1 LDARQ
6 QRELRESAMMC
17 AVKGLGRALAS
28 LWVTLASIAAAA
40 VVALAGQGTAMPVG
54 LYIALPFA
62 ALFVNLVAALAT
74 NPVLRRQGG
83 LLGFHLALAGL
94 ALLVATDRLMAFYGH
109 VEISEGAVFD
119 PTLVEAN
126 AGPLHP
132 WKLDRVRFAQG
143 GFDISYAPGMKRRD
157 TVSEIFVP
165 DGHDGW
171 QRALIGDDR
180 PLIAAG
186 YRFYT
191 SFNKG
196 FAPVLSYVAPDGV
209 THRGAVHLPS
219 YPLNYFKQGNDWVL
233 PGTEERVKLWLH
245 LPGPVYDEA
254 RAWRFR
260 KPEDAR
266 LVLIDGERRYELRP
280 GETLAVRG
288 GSLRYDELRSWMG
301 YTISYNPLVPWM
313 LAAAVLSILAF
324 GWHAVAKFRRTPWDL
339 DHRENGGADA
349 R

>member
-1 LDARQ
+1 
-6 QRELRESAMMC
+6 MMC
-17 AVKGLGRALAS
+17 AVKIFGRALAS

-40 VVALAGQGTAMPVG
+40 VVALAGQGEELPVG

-62 ALFVNLVAALAT
+62 VLFINLVAALAT

-83 LLGFHLALAGL
+83 LAGFHVALTGL
-94 ALLVATDRLMAFYGH
+94 ALLVSTDRLMAFYGH
-109 VEISEGAVFD
+109 VEILEGAAFD
-119 PTLVEAN
+119 PALVQAS

-132 WKLDRVRFAQG
+132 WGLDRVRFAQG
-143 GFDISYAPGMKRRD
+143 GFDIAYAPGMKRRD
-157 TVSEIFVP
+157 TVSEVFVP
-165 DGHDGW
+165 DGRDGW
-171 QRALIGDDR
+171 QRTLVGDDR
-180 PLIAAG
+180 PLVAAG

-196 FAPVLSYVAPDGV
+196 FAPVLTYVAPDGLA
-209 THRGAVHLPS
+209 HSGAVHLPS

-233 PGTEERVKLWLH
+233 PGTGERMKLWLH
-245 LPGPVYDEA
+245 LPEPVYDEA

-288 GSLRYDELRSWMG
+288 GLLRYDGLRSWMG
-301 YTISYNPLVPWM
+301 YTISYNPLAPWM
-313 LAAAVLSILAF
+313 LAAAALGVLAL
-324 GWHAVAKFRRTPWDL
+324 GWHVAAKIRRTPWDPEL
-339 DHRENGGADA
+339 REDGGADA
-349 R
+349 

>member
-1 LDARQ
+1 
-6 QRELRESAMMC
+6 MMC
-17 AVKGLGRALAS
+17 AVRGFGRALAS
-28 LWVTLASIAAAA
+28 LWVTLASVTAAA
-40 VVALAGQGTAMPVG
+40 VVALAGQGAAMPVG

-62 ALFVNLVAALAT
+62 VLFANLVAALAT

-109 VEISEGAVFD
+109 VEISEGAAFD
-119 PTLVEAN
+119 PMLVEAS

-132 WKLDRVRFAQG
+132 WRLDRVRFAQG
-143 GFDISYAPGMKRRD
+143 SFDISYAPGMRRRD
-157 TVSEIFVP
+157 TVSEVFVP
-165 DGHDGW
+165 NGRDRW
-171 QRALIGDDR
+171 QRVLVGDDR
-180 PLIAAG
+180 PLVAAG

-196 FAPVLSYVAPDGV
+196 FAPVLTYIAPDGLV
-209 THRGAVHLPS
+209 HSGAVHLPS
-219 YPLNYFKQGNDWVL
+219 YPLNYFKQGNEWVL
-233 PGTEERVKLWLH
+233 PGTEQRVKLWLH
-245 LPGPVYDEA
+245 LPEPVYDEA

-288 GSLRYDELRSWMG
+288 GLLRYDELRSWMG
-301 YTISYNPLVPWM
+301 YKISYNPLVPWM
-313 LAAAVLSILAF
+313 LAAAVLSILAL
-324 GWHAVAKFRRTPWDL
+324 GWHAVAKFRRTPCDPAQQKK
-339 DHRENGGADA
+339 GSVDA